1 MFNLLLKNVKVI
13 DPALEK
19 DFEGDVLIKN
29 GYIEK
34 VLEGNLDCDSN
45 EEVFDLSGKIL
56 APSFFDTHVHFR
68 DFEESDKETYETG
81 AHAALR
87 GGYTH
92 VCAMANSKPPIDSVS
107 KYEEVQEKIKNIP
120 IDIYQAVNM
129 TIGMKGENLTDFES
143 LKKIGVKCIT
153 DDGFPIVRE
162 DIMIEALKLSQE
174 YGLILSLHEEDP
186 SFIEHPGYDDT
197 ANRKAEIS
205 IIERDLKLLE
215 KYGGHINIQHLSSK
229 ESVELLKD
237 AKKSGLKLTCE
248 VTPTH
253 LFFTKDMVE
262 KYGTLLKVNP
272 PVRTEED
279 RVALIEGLKDGTIDM
294 IATDHAPHTA
304 GDKKLGEFK
313 SKSGLI
319 SIETAFS
326 VAMEKIYHKNIMSM
340 REIIRC
346 LSTNPRALFGI
357 NSPIA
362 PGERADLVV
371 LDKDAEYIYD
381 HSYSKSK
388 NTPLFGRKM
397 IGKVLMTIKD
407 GKVLYNDLKEGT
419 SEDRFN
425 C

>member
-1 MFNLLLKNVKVI
+1 MLLKNIKVI
-13 DPALEK
+13 DPASEK

-143 LKKIGVKCIT
+143 LKKIGVECIT

-174 YGLILSLHEEDP
+174 YGFIMSLHEEDP

-229 ESVELLKD
+229 ESVELIRD
-237 AKKSGLKLTCE
+237 AKKSGLKFTCE

-346 LSTNPRALFGI
+346 LSTKPRALFGI

>member
-1 MFNLLLKNVKVI
+1 MLLKNVKVI

-34 VLEGNLDCDSN
+34 VLEGNLGCDSN
-45 EEVFDLSGKIL
+45 EEVFDLKGKIL

-162 DIMIEALKLSQE
+162 EVMIEALKLSQE
-174 YGLILSLHEEDP
+174 YGFILSLHEEDP

-229 ESVELLKD
+229 ESVELIRD
-237 AKKSGLKLTCE
+237 AKKSGLKFSCE

-346 LSTNPRALFGI
+346 LSTKPRALFGI

>member
-1 MFNLLLKNVKVI
+1 MLLKNVKVI
-13 DPALEK
+13 DPASEK

-162 DIMIEALKLSQE
+162 EVMIEALKLSQE
-174 YGLILSLHEEDP
+174 YGFILSLHEEDP

-229 ESVELLKD
+229 ESVELIRD

-253 LFFTKDMVE
+253 IFFTKDMVE

-326 VAMEKIYHKNIMSM
+326 VAMEKIYHKDIMSM

-381 HSYSKSK
+381 YSYSKSK

>member
-1 MFNLLLKNVKVI
+1 MLLKNVKVI
-13 DPALEK
+13 DPASEK

-174 YGLILSLHEEDP
+174 YGFILSLHEEDP

-229 ESVELLKD
+229 ESVELLRD
-237 AKKSGLKLTCE
+237 AKKSGLKFTCE

-326 VAMEKIYHKNIMSM
+326 VAMEKIYHEKIMSM

-357 NSPIA
+357 NSPMA

>member
-1 MFNLLLKNVKVI
+1 MLLKNVKVI
-13 DPALEK
+13 DPASEK

-45 EEVFDLSGKIL
+45 EVVFDLSGKIL

-174 YGLILSLHEEDP
+174 YGFILSLHEEDP
-186 SFIEHPGYDDT
+186 SFIEHLGYDDT

-229 ESVELLKD
+229 ESVELLRD
-237 AKKSGLKLTCE
+237 AKKSELKFTCE

-304 GDKKLGEFK
+304 GDKELGEFK

-346 LSTNPRALFGI
+346 LSTNPRTLFGI

>member
-1 MFNLLLKNVKVI
+1 MLLKNVKVI
-13 DPALEK
+13 DPASEK

-174 YGLILSLHEEDP
+174 YGFILSLHEEDP

-229 ESVELLKD
+229 ESVELIRD
-237 AKKSGLKLTCE
+237 AKKSGLKFTCE

-357 NSPIA
+357 NSPMA

>member
-1 MFNLLLKNVKVI
+1 MLLKNIKVI
-13 DPALEK
+13 DPASEK

-68 DFEESDKETYETG
+68 DFGESDKETYETG
-81 AHAALR
+81 ARAAIR

-174 YGLILSLHEEDP
+174 YGFILSLHEEDP

-197 ANRKAEIS
+197 ANRKVEIS

-229 ESVELLKD
+229 ESVELIRD
-237 AKKSGLKLTCE
+237 AKKSGLKFTCE

>member
-1 MFNLLLKNVKVI
+1 MLLKNVKVI
-13 DPALEK
+13 DPASEK

-45 EEVFDLSGKIL
+45 EEVFDLKGKIL

-129 TIGMKGENLTDFES
+129 TIGMKGENLTDFDS

-174 YGLILSLHEEDP
+174 YGFILSLHEEDP

-229 ESVELLKD
+229 ESVELLRD

-279 RVALIEGLKDGTIDM
+279 RVALIEGLKDGAIDM

>member
-1 MFNLLLKNVKVI
+1 MLLKNVKVI

-45 EEVFDLSGKIL
+45 EEVFDLKGKIL

-162 DIMIEALKLSQE
+162 EVMIEALKLSQE
-174 YGLILSLHEEDP
+174 YGFILSLHEEDP

-229 ESVELLKD
+229 ESVELLRD
-237 AKKSGLKLTCE
+237 AKKSELKFTCE

-381 HSYSKSK
+381 YSYSKSK

>member
-1 MFNLLLKNVKVI
+1 MLLKNVNII
-13 DPALEK
+13 DPLSGV
-19 DFEGDVLIKN
+19 DFEGDIRIKN
-29 GYIEK
+29 GKIED
-34 VLEGNLDCDSN
+34 VVEGSLVCEPN
-45 EEVFDLSGKIL
+45 EEVFDLEGKIV

-68 DFEESDKETYETG
+68 DFGESDKETYETG
-81 AHAALR
+81 ARAAIR

-92 VCAMANSKPPIDSVS
+92 VCAMANSKPPIDSIS

-120 IDIYQAVNM
+120 LTIFQSVNM
-129 TIGMKGENLTDFES
+129 TIGMKGEHLTDFEG

-153 DDGFPIVRE
+153 DDGFPIVHE
-162 DIMIEALKLSQE
+162 DVMIEALKLSE
-174 YGLILSLHEEDP
+174 KYGFILSLHEEDP

-229 ESVELLKD
+229 ESVELIRD

-253 LFFTKDMVE
+253 LFFTKDMVK

-272 PVRTEED
+272 PVRTEMD

-294 IATDHAPHTA
+294 IATDHAPHTEA
-304 GDKKLGEFK
+304 DKQLGEFK

-326 VAMEKIYHKNIMSM
+326 VAIEKIYRENIMSM
-340 REIIRC
+340 KDIIRC

-357 NSPIA
+357 KSPIA

-371 LDKDAEYIYD
+371 LDKDVEYIYD

-407 GKVLYNDLKEGT
+407 GKVLYNDMKEDT
-419 SEDRFN
+419 REDRFN

>member
-1 MFNLLLKNVKVI
+1 MLLKNVKVI
-13 DPALEK
+13 DPASEK

-143 LKKIGVKCIT
+143 LKKIGVECIT

-174 YGLILSLHEEDP
+174 YGFILSLHEEDP

-229 ESVELLKD
+229 ESVELIRD
-237 AKKSGLKLTCE
+237 AKKSGLKFTCE

-357 NSPIA
+357 NSPMA

>member
-1 MFNLLLKNVKVI
+1 MLLKNVKVI
-13 DPALEK
+13 DPASEK

-162 DIMIEALKLSQE
+162 EVMIEALKLSQE
-174 YGLILSLHEEDP
+174 YGFILSLHEEDP

-229 ESVELLKD
+229 ESVELLRD
-237 AKKSGLKLTCE
+237 AKKSGLKFTCE

-294 IATDHAPHTA
+294 IATDHAPHTD

-346 LSTNPRALFGI
+346 LSTNPRSLFGI
-357 NSPIA
+357 NSPMA

>member
-1 MFNLLLKNVKVI
+1 MLLKNVKVI
-13 DPALEK
+13 DPASEK

-34 VLEGNLDCDSN
+34 VLEENLDCDSN

-162 DIMIEALKLSQE
+162 EVMIEALKLSQE
-174 YGLILSLHEEDP
+174 YGFILSLHEEDP

-229 ESVELLKD
+229 ESVELLRD
-237 AKKSGLKLTCE
+237 AKKSGLKFTCE

-326 VAMEKIYHKNIMSM
+326 VAMEKIYHENIMSM
-340 REIIRC
+340 REIIRY

-371 LDKDAEYIYD
+371 LDKDVEYIYD

>member
-1 MFNLLLKNVKVI
+1 MLLKNIKVI
-13 DPALEK
+13 DPASEK

-174 YGLILSLHEEDP
+174 YGFILSLHEEDP

-229 ESVELLKD
+229 ESVELIRD
-237 AKKSGLKLTCE
+237 AKKSGLKFTCE

-326 VAMEKIYHKNIMSM
+326 VAMEKIYQKNIMSM

-346 LSTNPRALFGI
+346 LSTKPRALFGI

>member
-1 MFNLLLKNVKVI
+1 MLLKNVKVI

-81 AHAALR
+81 AHAALS

-162 DIMIEALKLSQE
+162 EVMIEALKLSQE
-174 YGLILSLHEEDP
+174 YGFILSLHEEDP
-186 SFIEHPGYDDT
+186 NFIEHPGYDDT

-229 ESVELLKD
+229 ESVELLRD
-237 AKKSGLKLTCE
+237 AKKSGLKFTCE

-294 IATDHAPHTA
+294 IATDHAPHTD

>member
-1 MFNLLLKNVKVI
+1 MLLKNVKVI
-13 DPALEK
+13 DPASEK

-34 VLEGNLDCDSN
+34 VLDGNLDCDSN

-162 DIMIEALKLSQE
+162 EVMIEALKLSQE
-174 YGLILSLHEEDP
+174 YGFILSLHEEDP

-229 ESVELLKD
+229 ESVELLRD

-326 VAMEKIYHKNIMSM
+326 VAMEKIYHEKIMSM

-357 NSPIA
+357 NSPMA

>member
-1 MFNLLLKNVKVI
+1 MLLKNVKVI
-13 DPALEK
+13 DPASEK

-34 VLEGNLDCDSN
+34 VLERNLDCDSN

-81 AHAALR
+81 AYAALR

-162 DIMIEALKLSQE
+162 EVMIEALKLSQE
-174 YGLILSLHEEDP
+174 YGFILSLHEEDP

-229 ESVELLKD
+229 ESVELLRD
-237 AKKSGLKLTCE
+237 AKKSGLKFTCE

-326 VAMEKIYHKNIMSM
+326 VAMEKIYHENIMSM
-340 REIIRC
+340 REIIRY

>member
-1 MFNLLLKNVKVI
+1 MLLKNIKVI
-13 DPALEK
+13 DPASEK

-162 DIMIEALKLSQE
+162 DIMIEALKMSQE
-174 YGLILSLHEEDP
+174 YGFILSLHEEDP

-229 ESVELLKD
+229 ESVELIRD
-237 AKKSGLKLTCE
+237 AKKSGLKFTCE

-346 LSTNPRALFGI
+346 LSTKPRALFGI

>member
-1 MFNLLLKNVKVI
+1 MLLKNVKVI

-45 EEVFDLSGKIL
+45 EEVFDLKGKIL

-174 YGLILSLHEEDP
+174 YGFILSLHEEDP

-229 ESVELLKD
+229 ESVELIRD
-237 AKKSGLKLTCE
+237 AKKSGLKFTCE

-279 RVALIEGLKDGTIDM
+279 RVALIEGLKDDTIDM

-346 LSTNPRALFGI
+346 LSTKPRALFGI

>member
-1 MFNLLLKNVKVI
+1 MLLKNVKVI

-81 AHAALR
+81 AHAALS

-162 DIMIEALKLSQE
+162 EVMIEALKLSQE
-174 YGLILSLHEEDP
+174 YGFILSLHEEDP
-186 SFIEHPGYDDT
+186 NFIEHPGYDDT

-229 ESVELLKD
+229 ESVELLRD
-237 AKKSGLKLTCE
+237 AKKSGLKFTCE

-326 VAMEKIYHKNIMSM
+326 VAMEKIYHEKIMSM

>member
-1 MFNLLLKNVKVI
+1 MLLKNVKVI
-13 DPALEK
+13 DPASEK

-45 EEVFDLSGKIL
+45 EEVFDLKGKIL

-129 TIGMKGENLTDFES
+129 TIGMKGEKLTDFDS

-162 DIMIEALKLSQE
+162 EVMIEALKLSHE
-174 YGLILSLHEEDP
+174 YGFILSLHEEDP

-229 ESVELLKD
+229 ESVELLRD
-237 AKKSGLKLTCE
+237 AKKSGLKFTCE

-326 VAMEKIYHKNIMSM
+326 VAMEKIYHEKIMSM

-357 NSPIA
+357 KSPIA
-362 PGERADLVV
+362 TGERADLVV

-407 GKVLYNDLKEGT
+407 GKVLYNDFKEGT

>member
-1 MFNLLLKNVKVI
+1 MLLKNVKVI
-13 DPALEK
+13 DPASER

-174 YGLILSLHEEDP
+174 YGFILSLHEEDP

-229 ESVELLKD
+229 ESVELIRD
-237 AKKSGLKLTCE
+237 AKKSGLKFTCE

-346 LSTNPRALFGI
+346 LSTKPRALFGI

>member
-1 MFNLLLKNVKVI
+1 MLLKNVKVI

-68 DFEESDKETYETG
+68 DFNESYKETYETG

-162 DIMIEALKLSQE
+162 EVMIEALKLSQE
-174 YGLILSLHEEDP
+174 YGFILSLHEEDP
-186 SFIEHPGYDDT
+186 NFIEHPGYDDT

-229 ESVELLKD
+229 ESVELLRD

-294 IATDHAPHTA
+294 IATDHAPHTV

>member
-1 MFNLLLKNVKVI
+1 MLLKNIKVI
-13 DPALEK
+13 DPASEK

-120 IDIYQAVNM
+120 IGIYQAVNM

-174 YGLILSLHEEDP
+174 YGFILSLHEEDP

-229 ESVELLKD
+229 ESVELIRD
-237 AKKSGLKLTCE
+237 AKKSGLKFTCE

-346 LSTNPRALFGI
+346 LSTKPRALFGI

>member
-1 MFNLLLKNVKVI
+1 MLLKNVKVI
-13 DPALEK
+13 DPASEK

-174 YGLILSLHEEDP
+174 YGFILSLHEEDP

-205 IIERDLKLLE
+205 IMERDLKLLE

-229 ESVELLKD
+229 ESVELLRD
-237 AKKSGLKLTCE
+237 AKKSGLKFTCE

-294 IATDHAPHTA
+294 IATDHAPHTD

-340 REIIRC
+340 RDIIRC

-371 LDKDAEYIYD
+371 LDKDVEYIYD

>member
-1 MFNLLLKNVKVI
+1 MLLKNVKVI
-13 DPALEK
+13 DPASEK
-19 DFEGDVLIKN
+19 EFEGDVLIKN

-34 VLEGNLDCDSN
+34 VLDGNLDCDSN

-162 DIMIEALKLSQE
+162 EVMIEALKLSQE
-174 YGLILSLHEEDP
+174 YGFILSLHEEDP

-229 ESVELLKD
+229 ESVELLRD
-237 AKKSGLKLTCE
+237 AKKSGLKFTCE

-326 VAMEKIYHKNIMSM
+326 VAMEKIYHEKIMSM

>member
-1 MFNLLLKNVKVI
+1 MLLKNVRVI
-13 DPALEK
+13 DPASEK
-19 DFEGDVLIKN
+19 DFEGDVLIKD

-34 VLEGNLDCDSN
+34 VFEGNLDCDSN

-120 IDIYQAVNM
+120 LDIYQAVNM

-162 DIMIEALKLSQE
+162 DVMIEALKLSKE
-174 YGLILSLHEEDP
+174 YGFILSLHEEDP
-186 SFIEHPGYDDT
+186 RFIEHPGYDDT

-229 ESVELLKD
+229 ESVELLRY
-237 AKKSGLKLTCE
+237 AKKSGLKFTCE

-294 IATDHAPHTA
+294 IATDHAPHTD
-304 GDKKLGEFK
+304 GDKKLGEYK

-326 VAMEKIYHKNIMSM
+326 VAMEKIYHENIMPM
-340 REIIRC
+340 RDIIRC

>member
-1 MFNLLLKNVKVI
+1 MLLKNIKVI
-13 DPALEK
+13 DPASEK

-143 LKKIGVKCIT
+143 LKKIGVECIT

-174 YGLILSLHEEDP
+174 YGFILSLHEEDP

-229 ESVELLKD
+229 ESVELIRD
-237 AKKSGLKLTCE
+237 AKKSGLKFTCE

-346 LSTNPRALFGI
+346 LSTKPRALFGI

-362 PGERADLVV
+362 TGERADLVV

>member
-1 MFNLLLKNVKVI
+1 MLLKNVKVI
-13 DPALEK
+13 DPASEK

-45 EEVFDLSGKIL
+45 EEVFDLSGKII

-107 KYEEVQEKIKNIP
+107 KYKEVQEKIKNIP

-162 DIMIEALKLSQE
+162 EVMIEALKLSQE
-174 YGLILSLHEEDP
+174 YGFILSLHEEDP

-229 ESVELLKD
+229 ESVELLRD
-237 AKKSGLKLTCE
+237 AKKSGLKFTCE

-326 VAMEKIYHKNIMSM
+326 VAMEKIYHENIMSM
-340 REIIRC
+340 RDIIRY

>member
-1 MFNLLLKNVKVI
+1 MLLKNVKVI
-13 DPALEK
+13 DPASEK

-45 EEVFDLSGKIL
+45 EEVFDLKGKIL

-129 TIGMKGENLTDFES
+129 TIGMKGENLTDFDS

-162 DIMIEALKLSQE
+162 EVMIEALKLSHE
-174 YGLILSLHEEDP
+174 YGFILSLHEEDP
-186 SFIEHPGYDDT
+186 SFIEHPGCDDT

-229 ESVELLKD
+229 ESVELIRD
-237 AKKSGLKLTCE
+237 AKKSGLKFTCE

-294 IATDHAPHTA
+294 IATDHAPHTD

-346 LSTNPRALFGI
+346 LSTKPRALFGI

>member
-1 MFNLLLKNVKVI
+1 MLLKNVKVI
-13 DPALEK
+13 DPASEK

-174 YGLILSLHEEDP
+174 YGFILSLHEEDP

-229 ESVELLKD
+229 ESVELLRD
-237 AKKSGLKLTCE
+237 AKKSGLKFTCE

-326 VAMEKIYHKNIMSM
+326 VAMEKIYHENIMSM
-340 REIIRC
+340 RDIIRY

>member
-1 MFNLLLKNVKVI
+1 MLLKNVKVI
-13 DPALEK
+13 DPASEK

-81 AHAALR
+81 AHAALS

-162 DIMIEALKLSQE
+162 EVMIEALKLSQE
-174 YGLILSLHEEDP
+174 YGFILSLHEEDP

-229 ESVELLKD
+229 ESVELLRD
-237 AKKSGLKLTCE
+237 AKKSGLKFTCE

-326 VAMEKIYHKNIMSM
+326 VAMEKIYHENIMSM
-340 REIIRC
+340 RDIIRY

>member
-1 MFNLLLKNVKVI
+1 MLLKNVKVI
-13 DPALEK
+13 DPASEK
-19 DFEGDVLIKN
+19 EFEGDVLIKN

-174 YGLILSLHEEDP
+174 YGFILSLHEEDP

-229 ESVELLKD
+229 ESVELIRD
-237 AKKSGLKLTCE
+237 AKKSGLKFTCE

-262 KYGTLLKVNP
+262 KYSTLLKVNP

-346 LSTNPRALFGI
+346 LSTNPRVLFGI

>member
-1 MFNLLLKNVKVI
+1 MLLKNVKVI
-13 DPALEK
+13 DPASEK
-19 DFEGDVLIKN
+19 EFEGDVLIKN

-34 VLEGNLDCDSN
+34 VLDGNLDCDSN

-107 KYEEVQEKIKNIP
+107 KYKEVQEKIKNIP

-153 DDGFPIVRE
+153 DDGFSIVRE
-162 DIMIEALKLSQE
+162 EVMIEALKLSQE
-174 YGLILSLHEEDP
+174 YGFILSLHEEDP

-229 ESVELLKD
+229 ESVELLRD
-237 AKKSGLKLTCE
+237 AKKSGLKFTCE

-326 VAMEKIYHKNIMSM
+326 VAMEKIYHENIMSM
-340 REIIRC
+340 RDIIRY

-407 GKVLYNDLKEGT
+407 GKVLYNDLKEVT

>member
-1 MFNLLLKNVKVI
+1 MLLKNVKVI
-13 DPALEK
+13 DPASEK
-19 DFEGDVLIKN
+19 EFEGDVLIKN

-174 YGLILSLHEEDP
+174 YGFILSLHEEDP

-229 ESVELLKD
+229 ESVELIRD
-237 AKKSGLKLTCE
+237 AKKSGLKFTCE

-326 VAMEKIYHKNIMSM
+326 VAMEKIYHKNIMPM

-346 LSTNPRALFGI
+346 MSTNPRVLFGI

-362 PGERADLVV
+362 PAERADLVV

>member
-1 MFNLLLKNVKVI
+1 MLLKNVKVI
-13 DPALEK
+13 DPASEK

-162 DIMIEALKLSQE
+162 EVMIEALKLSQE
-174 YGLILSLHEEDP
+174 YGFILSLHEEDP

-229 ESVELLKD
+229 ESVELIRD

-294 IATDHAPHTA
+294 IATDHAPHTD

>member
-1 MFNLLLKNVKVI
+1 MLFKNIKVI
-13 DPALEK
+13 DPVSEK

-162 DIMIEALKLSQE
+162 DIMIEALKMSQE
-174 YGLILSLHEEDP
+174 YGFILSLHEEDP

-229 ESVELLKD
+229 ESVELIRD

-326 VAMEKIYHKNIMSM
+326 VAMEKIYHEKIMSM
-340 REIIRC
+340 TEIIRC

>member
-1 MFNLLLKNVKVI
+1 MLLKNVKVI
-13 DPALEK
+13 DPASEK

-174 YGLILSLHEEDP
+174 YGFILSLHEEDP

-229 ESVELLKD
+229 ESVELLRD

-419 SEDRFN
+419 SENRFN

>member
-1 MFNLLLKNVKVI
+1 MLLKNVKVI
-13 DPALEK
+13 DPGSEK

-34 VLEGNLDCDSN
+34 VHEGNLDCDSN

-56 APSFFDTHVHFR
+56 VPSFFDTHVHFR

-120 IDIYQAVNM
+120 LDIYQAVNM

-174 YGLILSLHEEDP
+174 YGFILSLHEEDP
-186 SFIEHPGYDDT
+186 SFIEYPGYDDT

-229 ESVELLKD
+229 ESVELIRD
-237 AKKSGLKLTCE
+237 AKKSGLKFTCE

-253 LFFTKDMVE
+253 IFFTKDMVE

-340 REIIRC
+340 RDIIRC

-362 PGERADLVV
+362 SGERADLVV
-371 LDKDAEYIYD
+371 LDKEAEYIYD
-381 HSYSKSK
+381 YSYSKSK

>member
-1 MFNLLLKNVKVI
+1 MLLKNIKVI
-13 DPALEK
+13 DPASEK

-143 LKKIGVKCIT
+143 LKKIGVECIT

-174 YGLILSLHEEDP
+174 YGFILSLHEEDP

-229 ESVELLKD
+229 ESVELLRD

-326 VAMEKIYHKNIMSM
+326 VAMEKIYHENIMSM
-340 REIIRC
+340 RDIIRC